1 MLRPLMH
8 IPDGY
13 LSPAT
18 CATLYAGAAP
28 FWYTS
33 LRKMRRVLHSRMVPL
48 VSLFAAFSFII
59 MMFNLPLPGG
69 TTAHAT
75 GVAIAAI
82 VLGPWASI
90 LAVSTALTIQ
100 ALFFGDGG
108 VTAIGANCFNIAV
121 VGSISAYAVYRV
133 IAAGSPVASP
143 RRVVAAILGGY
154 VSINLAA
161 LVTSLEL
168 GLQPLLYR
176 DASGAPLYAPYPWA
190 IAIPAIM
197 IGHLLVAGV
206 AEAVVSGGVVAYL
219 QRAEPHLLQ
228 PETLAGVREW
238 SSAKALWATL
248 ALLAILAPLGLL
260 AVGSAWGE
268 WSLED
273 FVTPD
278 SRAAIANAS
287 GGAALPAQVP
297 AGMDRLAQRWKAPL
311 SDYTVPFFGDERGGY
326 VIAAFTGALLVILLA
341 GAIAFFSRR
350 RSTQESTYF
359 LEKTIAGFLRA
370 LEYASSAE
378 QMAASKG
385 LLQKVDPRVKLAGLF
400 GLIVVAATVS
410 RLGVIAALFGVA
422 FFLAILSHLSFVKL
436 AAWVWAPVLLF
447 TGLIALP
454 AMVLTPGD
462 VVAGGGIFSVTAS
475 GVRGA
480 AFLILRAETAAT
492 LSALLVLTT
501 PWPWVLKAL
510 RSLQC
515 PAVLVAILGMAYRYI
530 FVILQN
536 ALDILESRR
545 SRTVGPL
552 AATEVRRSMTTAAGV
567 LLSKSV
573 QMSGEVH
580 LAMQAR
586 GYRGDVHVLTGFR
599 TRSADWVWLAGF
611 AAVAVFALWLS
622 AGGHA

>member
-1 MLRPLMH
+1 MH

-18 CATLYAGAAP
+18 CAALYAGAAP
-28 FWYTS
+28 FWYAS
-33 LRKMRRVLHSRMVPL
+33 LRKIRRALHSRMIPL

-108 VTAIGANCFNIAV
+108 ITAIGANCFNIAI
-121 VGSISAYAVYRV
+121 VGSVSAYAVYRM
-133 IAAGSPVASP
+133 IAGTSPVDSP
-143 RRVVAAILGGY
+143 RRVLAAVAGGY

-168 GLQPLLYR
+168 GLQPLLYK
-176 DASGAPLYAPYPWA
+176 DASGAPLYAPYPFS
-190 IAIPAIM
+190 IAVPAVM

-206 AEAVVSGGVVAYL
+206 AEALVSGGIVAYL
-219 QRAEPHLLQ
+219 QRSEPHLLLSG
-228 PETLAGVREW
+228 TLAGLREW
-238 SSAKALWATL
+238 SSAKALWAGL
-248 ALLAILAPLGLL
+248 ALLALLAPLGLL

-268 WSLED
+268 WSPED
-273 FVTPD
+273 FVNPD
-278 SRAAIANAS
+278 LRAGIAHAS
-287 GGAALPAQVP
+287 GGAAPPAHVP
-297 AGMDRLAQRWKAPL
+297 SGMNRLAQLWTAPL
-311 SDYTVPFFGDERGGY
+311 SDYTAPFLGDERSGY
-326 VIAAFTGALLVILLA
+326 VFAAFAGAALVMILA
-341 GAIAFFSRR
+341 GAIAFLSRR
-350 RSTQESTYF
+350 RSVRESTDF
-359 LEKTIAGFLRA
+359 IERSIAGFLRA
-370 LEYASSAE
+370 SAHASRAE
-378 QMAASKG
+378 RMAASEG

-400 GLIVVAATVS
+400 GLIVVAAAVS
-410 RLGVIAALFGVA
+410 RLTVIAGLFGLA
-422 FFLAILSHLSFVKL
+422 FLLAVLSRLSVVKL
-436 AAWVWAPVLLF
+436 AGWIWAPVLLF

-475 GVRGA
+475 GARGA

-492 LSALLVLTT
+492 FSALLILTT

-510 RSLQC
+510 RSLKC

-536 ALDILESRR
+536 ALDILEARR

-552 AATEVRRSMTTAAGV
+552 APREARRGVTAAAGV
-567 LLSKSV
+567 LLSKSLH
-573 QMSGEVH
+573 MSGEVH

-586 GYRGDVHVLTGFR
+586 GYRGDVHILNDFR
-599 TRSADWVWLAGF
+599 TRAADWLWLFGF
-611 AAVAVFALWLS
+611 AAIAAIALWLS
-622 AGGHA
+622 TGGHL